1 MKQQTVTEGPAVK
14 RKQRQPQKA
23 PKSPEFVDTDSDI
36 EDDSDNEKEE
46 PHTQKTS
53 PGSVNK
59 EMTQPVKTPSVT
71 SRPPVTSFNYI
82 LTSGLKKGKQCK
94 LKASGKTGKFCHL
107 HKRHNQKASD
117 ASLSRTF

>member
-1 MKQQTVTEGPAVK
+1 MTERPVVK

-23 PKSPEFVDTDSDI
+23 PKSTGFVDTDSDT
-36 EDDSDNEKEE
+36 EDDSGNEKEE

-59 EMTQPVKTPSVT
+59 EPTQPVKTPSAASRTAVT
-71 SRPPVTSFNYI
+71 SCSYI

-94 LKASGKTGKFCHL
+94 LKASDKTGKFCHL
-107 HKRHNQKASD
+107 HKRHTQKASD
-117 ASLSRTF
+117 ASLSRNF